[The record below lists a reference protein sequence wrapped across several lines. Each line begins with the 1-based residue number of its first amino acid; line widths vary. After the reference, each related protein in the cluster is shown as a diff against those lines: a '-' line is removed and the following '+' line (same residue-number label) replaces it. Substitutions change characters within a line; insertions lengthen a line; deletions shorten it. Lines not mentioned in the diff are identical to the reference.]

1 MVSNSIDKFFLR
13 FFPLPKILA
22 EPFFGL
28 DISDESVKFV
38 ELVTTKNGIKVG
50 RYGERDIPAG
60 VIESGKIVDSK
71 KMEEILSTLRREENV
86 KSVRVSLPEEQ
97 VYLFALKLEKAGL
110 KKVREGIELALED
123 HIPIQAEDALFDYE
137 LVSENAQCLEVQVT
151 AVPKNIIENY
161 LLIFEHSQMSVKS
174 FELEAQALSRA
185 VIKKNDLDTYMI
197 VDFGKKRT
205 GIFIVSKG
213 IVVFT
218 FTLDLGGAS
227 LTKMIQKNF
236 NISFEEAEK
245 MKQQYGLERNTDNK
259 EIFAVLLN
267 SVSVLR
273 DEIVKHFLYWQ
284 THKDEEGK
292 NNPPI
297 KKIIFCGGDSNL
309 IGLADYISA
318 SMKSTVEMANV
329 WVNISSNTGKDIPEM
344 SFRQSLAFATA
355 LGLAFGDFSD
365 SD

>member
-1 MVSNSIDKFFLR
+1 MFGNSFNNFFLKFF
-13 FFPLPKILA
+13 PPPKFLS

-28 DISDESVKFV
+28 DISDESLKFV

-50 RYGERDIPAG
+50 KYGERSIPPG
-60 VIESGKIVDSK
+60 VIESGKIIDSQ
-71 KMEEILSTLRREENV
+71 KMEEILSALRKEEGV
-86 KSVRVSLPEEQ
+86 KAVRVSLPEEQ

-110 KKVREGIELALED
+110 KNVREGIELALED
-123 HIPIQAEDALFDYE
+123 HIPIMAQDTIFDYD
-137 LVSENAQCLEVQVT
+137 LVSENAQNLEVQVT
-151 AVPKNIIENY
+151 AIPKNIIENY
-161 LLIFEHSQMSVKS
+161 LLIFQHSNISVKS
-174 FELEAQALSRA
+174 FELEAQAISRA
-185 VIKKNDLDTYMI
+185 LIKKDDLDTYMI

-218 FTLDLGGAS
+218 FTLDVGGVM
-227 LTKMIQKNF
+227 LTNMIQKNF

-245 MKQQYGLERNTDNK
+245 MKEKYGLERNTDNK

-273 DEIVKHFLYWQ
+273 DELVKHFMYWH
-284 THKDEEGK
+284 THKDEEGR

-309 IGLADYISA
+309 IGLADYISV
-318 SMKSTVEMANV
+318 SMKSTVEMGNV
-329 WVNISSNTGKDIPEM
+329 WINIPNTRNDIPEM
-344 SFRQSLAFATA
+344 SFKQSLAFATA
-355 LGLAFGDFSD
+355 LGLALGDLSK
-365 SD
+365 S